1 MTTLGDIIA
10 AVSGSGLSLRGGF
23 HPGPEDGAPA
33 AARMVILLGHAGRDG
48 LWAAF
53 AKDRRDEPNPLDAWS
68 RRAIDPIA
76 ARLGA
81 RALYPFEQPYLPF
94 QRWAMKAEPVFAS
107 PMGALI
113 DIRAG
118 LWHGYRGALAFDEDI
133 ALPPREE
140 APNPCAACAAKP
152 CLSACPVGAVT
163 DGAYDVPACLG
174 HLAKQAGQECMN
186 GGCLAR
192 RACPVGRD
200 GAYGSEQI
208 HFHMEAFR
216 RLAGC

>member
-1 MTTLGDIIA
+1 MTTLGDIIGTIA
-10 AVSGSGLSLRGGF
+10 GSGLALRGGF
-23 HPGPEDGAPA
+23 HPGADDGAPA
-33 AARMVILLGHAGRDG
+33 GVATLILVGHAGRDG

-53 AKDRRDEPNPLDAWS
+53 AAGRRAEPNPLDAWS
-68 RRAIDPIA
+68 RRTIAPLA

-81 RALYPFEQPYLPF
+81 RALYPFDTPYLPF

-118 LWHGYRGALAFDEDI
+118 LWHGYRGALAFTEAI

-152 CLSACPVGAVT
+152 CLGACPVEAVG
-163 DGAYDVPACLG
+163 DGSYDVAACVAHLGTPAGEACLG
-174 HLAKQAGQECMN
+174 

-200 GAYGSEQI
+200 GAYGPEQMR
-208 HFHMEAFR
+208 FHMEAFR